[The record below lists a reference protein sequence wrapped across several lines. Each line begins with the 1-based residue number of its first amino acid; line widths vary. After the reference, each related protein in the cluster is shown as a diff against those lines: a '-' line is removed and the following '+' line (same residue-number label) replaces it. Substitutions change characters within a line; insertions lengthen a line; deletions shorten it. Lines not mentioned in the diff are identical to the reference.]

1 MYARFKDYIYAA
13 DLTELGS
20 WSSKNR
26 GVYNVLCVIDV
37 FTDYARA
44 KPLTDKK
51 GKTVVDGV
59 IEIVKY
65 LIVNQIKF
73 SLVKEVRFII
83 TIYKK
88 GWTLKIF

>member
-13 DLTELGS
+13 GLTELGS

-51 GKTVVDGV
+51 GKTVVHGV